1 MKYEKRSDYIFYES
15 PHGLLYDGPVT
26 SVQPGPPQTSQD
38 LWRQDV
44 TSADLLTLTVLMAGV
59 IPQDV
64 ERQPGLLQPLGH
76 GRRLPAG
83 QPAV

>member
-1 MKYEKRSDYIFYES
+1 MKYDKHSDYILYES
-15 PHGLLYDGPVT
+15 PHGFLYDGPVT

-44 TSADLLTLTVLMAGV
+44 TSADLMTLTVLMAGV

-76 GRRLPAG
+76 CRRLPAG
-83 QPAV
+83 QSAV